1 MSLSSEFH
9 ETRST
14 GEIHQI
20 ISQGKGIRKIVDTV
34 FFSLG
39 PMFIDLFLVFSYL
52 YYLFGPYMALDLAAT
67 TLFYLYTTAK
77 LVALASTRRR
87 IYHMYFRKEWY
98 SSISS
103 VGNWKIASVS
113 YQQLDSA
120 CILTTVSISTRYLTN
135 IVNIIPVSEKFV

>member
-9 ETRST
+9 ESRTT
-14 GEIHQI
+14 GDIHQT

-39 PMFIDLFLVFSYL
+39 PMFIDLFLVFAYL

-77 LVALASTRRR
+77 LVSLAAARRR
-87 IYHMYFRKEWY
+87 IYHTYYRKEWY
-98 SSISS
+98 SSLSS
-103 VGNWKIASVS
+103 VGNWRVASVS
-113 YQQLDSA
+113 YQQFDSP
-120 CILTTVSISTRYLTN
+120 CILTLVSISTRYPTN
-135 IVNIIPVSEKFV
+135 IANTIQVSQNFV

>member
-14 GEIHQI
+14 GDIHQT
-20 ISQGKGIRKIVDTV
+20 ISQGKGIRKIVDTC

-39 PMFIDLFLVFSYL
+39 PMFIDLFLVFAYL

-77 LVALASTRRR
+77 LVALAANRRR
-87 IYHMYFRKEWY
+87 IYHMYYRTEWY
-98 SSISS
+98 SSLSS
-103 VGNWKIASVS
+103 VGNWRIASVS
-113 YQQLDSA
+113 YQQ
-120 CILTTVSISTRYLTN
+120 TRFTLVYQRKLVFQPNT
-135 IVNIIPVSEKFV
+135 PRT